1 MKLANLRLSMRLGS
15 TFAVLLGILLVLMVT
30 MLNGMGTVRSG
41 MNEILDVRVPGTRFI
56 NRLNNAMQSMRIAEL
71 EALQYWNDARMHE
84 PLVKSFTDN
93 PVNVTEALTRYRAL
107 PLSDAQRQRLQ
118 TLEDSWNHILT
129 THQVIIGLL
138 DHQQYKEAST
148 KVITEQRDQ
157 FRQLNQV
164 FEDLYAAEK
173 QRSTSVS
180 VSVRDTLSNSTI
192 VMVVGSLAALIF
204 AIAAGMLL
212 SRYFRVIFEQL
223 INVSRRIARGD
234 LSRKIEGT
242 ELTNEVGD
250 LLRAMDDMQ
259 KGLSVTV
266 AAVRR
271 NADHVASASA
281 QIAQGN
287 QDLSS
292 RTEQQASALEETASA
307 MEELGST
314 VKQNASNAQN
324 ADNLAQEAAK
334 VARNGGEVVERV
346 VHRMNSLNDGA
357 QQIVD
362 IISMIDSIAFQ
373 TNLLALNASIEAAR
387 AGEQGRGFAVVAS
400 EVRSLAQRSA
410 DASRQISELINE
422 SVAGIREGTSLVGD
436 AGTAMHNVTDVITR
450 LTDIMSEIS
459 SASHEQSEGVSQVG
473 TAVVQMDQMTQQ
485 NAALV
490 EESASAAANLH
501 QQAADMVEMVSV
513 FEVGN
518 VDTEERRSKP
528 KAIAPRTTH
537 TSTPTMAK
545 RTVNTEPSVKRDV
558 HTEQHKAPAK
568 PAKKDEPVLTST
580 SDDDWETF

>member
-1 MKLANLRLSMRLGS
+1 MKLANLRLSMRLGA
-15 TFAVLLGILLVLMVT
+15 TFAVLLGILLILMVT
-30 MLNGMGTVRSG
+30 VLNGMSSVRSG
-41 MNEILDVRVPGTRFI
+41 MNEILDVRVPGTRFV
-56 NRLNNAMQSMRIAEL
+56 NRLNNAVQSMRIGEI
-71 EALQYWNDARMHE
+71 EALQYWNDARMRD
-84 PLVKSFTDN
+84 PLLKSFSEN
-93 PVNVTEALTRYRAL
+93 PANVTEALSRYRAL
-107 PLSDAQRQRLQ
+107 PLSDIQRQRLQ
-118 TLEDSWNHILT
+118 TLEDSWNRILVN
-129 THQVIIGLL
+129 HQAIITML
-138 DHQQYKEAST
+138 DHQQYKEASA
-148 KVITEQRDQ
+148 KAIGEQRDQ
-157 FRQLNQV
+157 FRQMNKI
-164 FEDLYAAEK
+164 FDDLYAAEK
-173 QRSTSVS
+173 ARSTEVS
-180 VSVRDTLSNSTI
+180 VNVRGTLSNATT
-192 VMVVGSLAALIF
+192 VMILGSIIALLF
-204 AIAAGMLL
+204 AVAAGFLL
-212 SRYFRVIFEQL
+212 SRYFRLIFDQL
-223 INVSRRIARGD
+223 IAASQRIARGD
-234 LSRKIEGT
+234 LSHKIEGT
-242 ELTNEVGD
+242 DLTNEVGD

-334 VARNGGEVVERV
+334 VAHDGGQVVERV
-346 VHRMNSLNDGA
+346 VHRMNDLNDGA
-357 QQIVD
+357 QKIVD
-362 IISMIDSIAFQ
+362 IISLIDSIAFQ

-400 EVRSLAQRSA
+400 EVRNLAQRSA
-410 DASRQISELINE
+410 DASRQISGLINE
-422 SVAGIREGTSLVGD
+422 SVTGIREGTSLVGD
-436 AGTAMHNVTDVITR
+436 AGKAMHNVTDVITR

-501 QQAADMVEMVSV
+501 QQAADMVELVRV
-513 FEVGN
+513 FEVGD
-518 VDTEERRSKP
+518 VEDDRHGK
-528 KAIAPRTTH
+528 
-537 TSTPTMAK
+537 PTMATRK
-545 RTVNTEPSVKRDV
+545 ISTTTSSPKAHAKTEPSVK
-558 HTEQHKAPAK
+558 HSAPSAEHKTPA
-568 PAKKDEPVLTST
+568 KDEPVLTSS

>member
-1 MKLANLRLSMRLGS
+1 MKLANLRLSMRLGA
-15 TFAVLLGILLVLMVT
+15 TFAVLLGIILILMVT
-30 MLNGMGTVRSG
+30 VLNGMSTVRSG
-41 MNEILDVRVPGTRFI
+41 MNEILDVRVPGTRFV
-56 NRLNNAMQSMRIAEL
+56 NRLNNAMQSMRIGEL
-71 EALQYWNDARMHE
+71 EALQYWNDARMRD
-84 PLVKSFTDN
+84 PLAKSFSDN
-93 PVNVTEALTRYRAL
+93 PTNVTEALSRYRAL

-118 TLEDSWNHILT
+118 SLEDNWNRILLN
-129 THQVIIGLL
+129 HQAIIGML
-138 DHQQYKEAST
+138 DRQQYKEAST
-148 KVITEQRDQ
+148 KAITEQRDQ
-157 FRQLNQV
+157 YRQLNQI

-173 QRSTSVS
+173 NRSTDVS
-180 VSVRDTLSNSTI
+180 VNVRGTLSSATI
-192 VMVVGSLAALIF
+192 VMIGGSIIALLF
-204 AIAAGMLL
+204 SIAAGVLL

-223 INVSRRIARGD
+223 IAVSHRISRGD
-234 LSRKIEGT
+234 FSRKINGT
-242 ELTNEVGD
+242 DLTNEVGE
-250 LLRAMDDMQ
+250 LLRAMNDMQ

-334 VARNGGEVVERV
+334 VAHDGGEVVERV
-346 VHRMNSLNDGA
+346 VHRMNDLNDGA
-357 QQIVD
+357 QKIVD
-362 IISMIDSIAFQ
+362 IISLIDSIAFQ

-387 AGEQGRGFAVVAS
+387 AGEQGRGFAVVAA
-400 EVRSLAQRSA
+400 EVRNLAQRSA
-410 DASRQISELINE
+410 DASRQISGLINE
-422 SVAGIREGTSLVGD
+422 SVTGIREGTSLVGD
-436 AGTAMHNVTDVITR
+436 AGKAMHNVTDVITR

-501 QQAADMVEMVSV
+501 KQAADMVELVSV
-513 FEVGN
+513 FEVG
-518 VDTEERRSKP
+518 DTEPEDRHGNAAP
-528 KAIAPRTTH
+528 APRKISTAPSASPAKKEQH
-537 TSTPTMAK
+537 TK
-545 RTVNTEPSVKRDV
+545 TEPSVK
-558 HTEQHKAPAK
+558 HETPAAQKAPAK
-568 PAKKDEPVLTST
+568 SEPAITSN